1 MNDLLLNEVYALK
14 DVIADLDLVKEYDYH
29 EEMLLNSSF
38 YQKNKDYFDTLIRTV
53 HSDEIL
59 MNEKSKIVAELSK
72 TIEGINYLK
81 YYRKIYAFYHQINK
95 ELFYPFYQ

>member
-1 MNDLLLNEVYALK
+1 MLLNEVYALK
-14 DVIADLDLVKEYDYH
+14 DVIADLDLVKEYHYH